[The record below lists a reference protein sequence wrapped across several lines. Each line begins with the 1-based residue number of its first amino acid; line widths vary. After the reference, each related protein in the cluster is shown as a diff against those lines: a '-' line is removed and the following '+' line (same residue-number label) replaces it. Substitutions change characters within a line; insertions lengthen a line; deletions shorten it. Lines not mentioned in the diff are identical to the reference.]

1 MLMLCPSRSGSSLAE
16 TVGVR
21 PTRRASQG
29 GSEGATPPGSS
40 SQQQSFRRVG
50 LILVPCA
57 CVAGA
62 DLVAG
67 GVAGED
73 PEAET
78 GAYGLSNQ
86 MQIRARAIN

>member
-1 MLMLCPSRSGSSLAE
+1 MLCLRFLVLSLAE

-21 PTRRASQG
+21 AAGWASQG

-40 SQQQSFRRVG
+40 SQQQSFGRVG

-67 GVAGED
+67 GVTGED